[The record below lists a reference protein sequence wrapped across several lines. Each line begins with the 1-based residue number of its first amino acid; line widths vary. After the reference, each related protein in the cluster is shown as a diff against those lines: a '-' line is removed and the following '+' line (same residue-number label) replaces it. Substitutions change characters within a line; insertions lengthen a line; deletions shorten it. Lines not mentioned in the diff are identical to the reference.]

1 MLTLKSVQAGYGRLP
16 VLKGISLHVRA
27 GEVVT
32 LIGGNG
38 AGKTT
43 TLRTISGLLPP
54 RKGAI
59 EFAGHDLT
67 RMPPERI
74 VTLGLALVPEGR
86 RVFRTLS
93 VTANLELGAYHR
105 RDKGAVRR
113 DLEEIRERFP
123 ILKERAHQAA
133 GTLSGGEQQIL
144 AIGRALMARPR
155 LLMLDEPSMGLAPR
169 MVTQVYAYPGGTE
182 GPGHHHPAGGTER
195 PGGFKGGRP
204 GLRAGDRPH
213 HPGRHRRGFARRPGS
228 AAGLFGQGISG
239 SMGIKEGEKG
249 KRRKGKKGEKL
260 SVAQASWPVKTM
272 SLVLT
277 RSQVATWERGEKIMT
292 EKSKT
297 KTRYGDIMIFI
308 AFPFRLFPFSP
319 FPPRFLP
326 CLKSTA

>member
-43 TLRTISGLLPP
+43 TLRAISGLLPP

-59 EFAGHDLT
+59 EFAGQDLT
-67 RMPPERI
+67 RMSPERI

-93 VTANLELGAYHR
+93 VNANLELGAYHR

-169 MVTQVYAYPGGTE
+169 MVTQVYHILAELKAAGTTLLLVE
-182 GPGHHHPAGGTER
+182 QNARAALKVADRGYVLET
-195 PGGFKGGRP
+195 GRIILD
-204 GLRAGDRPH
+204 GAAGDLRDDPEVQRAYL
-213 HPGRHRRGFARRPGS
+213 G
-228 AAGLFGQGISG
+228 
-239 SMGIKEGEKG
+239 KG
-249 KRRKGKKGEKL
+249 YQE
-260 SVAQASWPVKTM
+260 V
-272 SLVLT
+272 
-277 RSQVATWERGEKIMT
+277 WE
-292 EKSKT
+292 
-297 KTRYGDIMIFI
+297 
-308 AFPFRLFPFSP
+308 
-319 FPPRFLP
+319 
-326 CLKSTA
+326 

>member
-16 VLKGISLHVRA
+16 VLKGISLHVRP

-43 TLRTISGLLPP
+43 TLRAISGLLPP

-59 EFAGHDLT
+59 EFAGQDLT
-67 RMPPERI
+67 RMPAERI

-105 RDKGAVRR
+105 RDKTEVRR
-113 DLEEIRERFP
+113 DLEDIRGRFP

-169 MVTQVYAYPGGTE
+169 MVAQVYHILAE
-182 GPGHHHPAGGTER
+182 L
-195 PGGFKGGRP
+195 K
-204 GLRAGDRPH
+204 
-213 HPGRHRRGFARRPGS
+213 
-228 AAGLFGQGISG
+228 AAGTTILLVEQNARAALKVADRGYVLETGRIILDGAAADLRDDPEVQRAYLG
-239 SMGIKEGEKG
+239 KG
-249 KRRKGKKGEKL
+249 YQE
-260 SVAQASWPVKTM
+260 V
-272 SLVLT
+272 
-277 RSQVATWERGEKIMT
+277 WE
-292 EKSKT
+292 
-297 KTRYGDIMIFI
+297 
-308 AFPFRLFPFSP
+308 
-319 FPPRFLP
+319 
-326 CLKSTA
+326 